1 MLDEGPKFCINFSKA
16 RTKCCL
22 SLQYNGD
29 NSYLWK
35 NSSFYGREIF
45 KSKAIKMLS
54 FQLSLVSEAYL
65 MDLEL
70 LILEEYL

>member
-1 MLDEGPKFCINFSKA
+1 MLEEGPKFCINFSKA

-22 SLQYNGD
+22 SLQYNRD

-45 KSKAIKMLS
+45 KSKAIKM
-54 FQLSLVSEAYL
+54 
-65 MDLEL
+65 
-70 LILEEYL
+70 